1 MVNKALAGAAT
12 LTFLAVV
19 RPDPAPS
26 MVETALVAVLMYE
39 CVRWGIEYVRKINHT
54 QKQKRY
60 ISLNLKARDEDG
72 KRWASERFDWPM
84 YEEVAGCGKLRRF

>member
-12 LTFLAVV
+12 LAFLAVV

-39 CVRWGIEYVRKINHT
+39 CVRWGIEYVRKINQT

-60 ISLNLKARDEDG
+60 ISLNLKARKEDG
-72 KRWASERFDWPM
+72 ERWANEWITPAIR
-84 YEEVAGCGKLRRF
+84 EVQ

>member
-39 CVRWGIEYVRKINHT
+39 CVRWGIEYVRKINQT

-72 KRWASERFDWPM
+72 KRWANEWITPAIR
-84 YEEVAGCGKLRRF
+84 EVR